1 MAHWYKVH
9 KIMKAKYQAK
19 LFLTLKAFLVHV
31 QVAPNHQKNYT
42 VVELKVPVVR
52 AEVLVVRAEVLVEL
66 MKEEVLTEERG
77 APPEVMLLQEKVL
90 VL

>member
-1 MAHWYKVH
+1 
-9 KIMKAKYQAK
+9 MKAKYQAK

-31 QVAPNHQKNYT
+31 QVATNHQKNYT

-52 AEVLVVRAEVLVEL
+52 AEVLVEL
-66 MKEEVLTEERG
+66 MKEEVVTEE
-77 APPEVMLLQEKVL
+77 VLFLQGKVL